1 MRAAGRLALSFCA
14 VLVAL
19 FAARGGEAADPSA
32 LWHIV
37 HDWCVPDEIQRHDPS
52 PCTLVDLSH
61 GVAGGYVVL
70 KDIVGATQ
78 YLVLPTARIPGIE
91 SATILA
97 PGAPNFM
104 EDAWEARR
112 FVAARVAVPLA
123 REDISLA
130 INSVS
135 GRSQNQLH
143 IHVDCVKVAV
153 RAALL
158 RDRDSIEDGWKAF
171 PEPLAGHAY
180 IARRVLGD
188 DLAQVNP
195 FRLVAAAAPD
205 AAEHMGDYT
214 LFVAGATFAGRTG
227 FILLAD
233 RAAPRH
239 GDLGSSETLQDHGCA
254 LAQR

>member
-1 MRAAGRLALSFCA
+1 MRAARRLALSFCA

-37 HDWCVPDEIQRHDPS
+37 HDWCVPDEIQHHDPS
-52 PCTLVDLSH
+52 PCALVDLSH
-61 GVAGGYVVL
+61 GVTGGYVVL

-104 EDAWEARR
+104 ADAWDARR
-112 FVAARVAVPLA
+112 FVAARVAGPLA
-123 REDISLA
+123 REDIALA
-130 INSVS
+130 INSVP

-143 IHVDCVKVAV
+143 IHVDCLKVEV
-153 RAALL
+153 RDALARA
-158 RDRDSIEDGWKAF
+158 RDRIGDEWKEW
-171 PEPLAGHAY
+171 PEPFAGHRY
-180 IARRVLGD
+180 IARRVLAA
-188 DLAQVNP
+188 DLAHVNP
-195 FRLVAAAAPD
+195 FRLLATAAPD
-205 AAEHMGDYT
+205 AAKHMGDYT
-214 LFVAGATFAGRTG
+214 LLVAGATFVGRPG

-233 RAAPRH
+233 RAAPLH
-239 GDLGSSETLQDHGCA
+239 GDFGSSEELQDHGCA